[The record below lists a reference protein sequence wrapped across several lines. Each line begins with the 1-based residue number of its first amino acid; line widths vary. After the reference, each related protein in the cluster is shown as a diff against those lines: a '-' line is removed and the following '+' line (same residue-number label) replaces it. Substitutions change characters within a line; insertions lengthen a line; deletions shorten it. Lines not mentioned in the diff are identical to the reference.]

1 MRRIKRETD
10 RAENDDSTDEKSQL
24 KTGGTELEFLSAYE
38 IEPAYS
44 GDQANET
51 TRRDP
56 RLRRES
62 GWERNREIIDHRGPP
77 RRWEKPTRGQER
89 DRSYGDKR
97 SESAVRGGA

>member
-1 MRRIKRETD
+1 MRRIKREAD
-10 RAENDDSTDEKSQL
+10 RAENNDSTDEKSQL
-24 KTGGTELEFLSAYE
+24 KTGRTELEFLSAYE

-62 GWERNREIIDHRGPP
+62 GR
-77 RRWEKPTRGQER
+77 ER
-89 DRSYGDKR
+89 DRKIVDHRAPRGPVAGCLLMLLG
-97 SESAVRGGA
+97 SAAQVRGGVAR